1 MNLMKA
7 LLKSIGRPIM
17 FTAIGG
23 LVALGAAHSLGWTGK
38 TVIIE
43 DTNQGVSQANLT
55 ADGPLPSAPTD
66 FVAAAERTVEAVVHV
81 KTTAERVQNYYNPF
95 NDLFF
100 GRPSTPEKF
109 EVEGSG
115 SGVILTEDG
124 YIVTNNHVIKG
135 AKTIVV
141 TTSNNDEYEAELI
154 GADPTT
160 DIALLKIE
168 GNALTKV
175 DVANSDK
182 VRLGQWVLAVGNPFN
197 LTSTVTAGIISAKGR
212 DINIID
218 EQSAI
223 ESFLQTDAAV
233 NPGNSGGALVNT
245 AGELVGINT
254 AISSRSGSFEGYS
267 FAVPA
272 NLMLKVVND
281 LKEYGRVQRAFIG
294 INYNEVT
301 AALSEELNL
310 EVNKGVY
317 VANVISEG
325 AADDAGITKGDV
337 IINVNGKSIVS
348 GADLTEALGQRRPG
362 EKLSVVVNRSG
373 KNKAFEV
380 VLKNKLGTTEML
392 TKEEELLRNF
402 GAELEELSSIDRRRL
417 GLRYGIRVSKILGG
431 RFQKAGIPKDFIIV
445 KLNNVYVENVESF
458 DRLVRQF
465 NPGDGVLIQGFEP
478 NGKANYYAF
487 EW

>member
-1 MNLMKA
+1 MKA

-43 DTNQGVSQANLT
+43 DTNQGASQANLT
-55 ADGPLPSAPTD
+55 ADRPLPSAPTD

-325 AADDAGITKGDV
+325 AADDAGIIKGDV
-337 IINVNGKSIVS
+337 IINVNGKSIAS

-402 GAELEELSSIDRRRL
+402 GAELEELSSTDKRRL

-458 DRLVRQF
+458 ERLVRQF

>member
-1 MNLMKA
+1 MKA

-23 LVALGAAHSLGWTGK
+23 LVALGAAHNLGWTGK

-43 DTNQGVSQANLT
+43 DTNQGASQANLT
-55 ADGPLPSAPTD
+55 ADRPLPSAPTD

-168 GNALTKV
+168 GIELTKV
-175 DVANSDK
+175 SVANSDE

-317 VANVISEG
+317 VANVISRG

-337 IINVNGKSIVS
+337 IINVNGKSIAS

-402 GAELEELSSIDRRRL
+402 GAELEELSSTDKRRL

-431 RFQKAGIPKDFIIV
+431 RFQKAGIPMDFIIV

-458 DRLVRQF
+458 ERLVRQF
-465 NPGDGVLIQGFEP
+465 NPDDGVLIQGFEP

>member
-1 MNLMKA
+1 MKA
-7 LLKSIGRPIM
+7 LLKSISRPIM

-43 DTNQGVSQANLT
+43 DTNQGASQANLT
-55 ADGPLPSAPTD
+55 ADRPPPSAPTD

-100 GRPSTPEKF
+100 GRPSTPEKL

-175 DVANSDK
+175 DVANSDE

-317 VANVISEG
+317 VANVISGG

-337 IINVNGKSIVS
+337 IINVNGKSIAS

-402 GAELEELSSIDRRRL
+402 GAELEELSSTDKRRL

>member
-1 MNLMKA
+1 MKA

-43 DTNQGVSQANLT
+43 DTNQGASQANLT
-55 ADGPLPSAPTD
+55 ADRPLPSAPTD

-337 IINVNGKSIVS
+337 IINVNGKSIAS

-402 GAELEELSSIDRRRL
+402 GAELEELSSTDKRRL

-458 DRLVRQF
+458 ERLVRQF

>member
-1 MNLMKA
+1 MKA

-43 DTNQGVSQANLT
+43 DTNQGASQANLT
-55 ADGPLPSAPTD
+55 TDRPLPSAPTD

-100 GRPSTPEKF
+100 GRPSTPEKL

-402 GAELEELSSIDRRRL
+402 GAELEELSSIDKRRL

>member
-1 MNLMKA
+1 MKA

-43 DTNQGVSQANLT
+43 DTNQGASQANLT
-55 ADGPLPSAPTD
+55 ADRPLPSAPTD

-317 VANVISEG
+317 VANVISGG
-325 AADDAGITKGDV
+325 AADDAGIIKGDV
-337 IINVNGKSIVS
+337 IINVNGKSIAS

-380 VLKNKLGTTEML
+380 VLKNILGTTEML

-402 GAELEELSSIDRRRL
+402 GAELEELSSTDKRRL

-458 DRLVRQF
+458 ERLVRQF

>member
-1 MNLMKA
+1 MKA
-7 LLKSIGRPIM
+7 LLKSISRPII
-17 FTAIGG
+17 FTTIGG

-38 TVIIE
+38 TIIIE
-43 DTNQGVSQANLT
+43 DTNQGASQVHWT
-55 ADGPLPSAPTD
+55 ADRPLPSAPTD

-124 YIVTNNHVIKG
+124 YVVTNNHVIKG
-135 AKTIVV
+135 AKKIVV

-154 GADPTT
+154 GTDPTT

-175 DVANSDK
+175 DVANSDE

-337 IINVNGKSIVS
+337 IINVNGKSIAS

-402 GAELEELSSIDRRRL
+402 GAELEELSSTDKRRL

-458 DRLVRQF
+458 ERLVRQF

>member
-1 MNLMKA
+1 MKA
-7 LLKSIGRPIM
+7 LLKSIGRPIV

-43 DTNQGVSQANLT
+43 DTHQSASQVNLT
-55 ADGPLPSAPTD
+55 VDRPLPSAPTD

-168 GNALTKV
+168 GIELTKV
-175 DVANSDK
+175 SVANSDE

-245 AGELVGINT
+245 LGELVGINT

-281 LKEYGRVQRAFIG
+281 LMEYGRVQRAFIG

-317 VANVISEG
+317 VANIISGG

-337 IINVNGKSIVS
+337 IINVNGKSIAT

-373 KNKAFEV
+373 KNEVFNV

-402 GAELEELSSIDRRRL
+402 GAELEELSSTDKRRI

-458 DRLVRQF
+458 ERLVRQF

>member
-1 MNLMKA
+1 
-7 LLKSIGRPIM
+7 
-17 FTAIGG
+17 
-23 LVALGAAHSLGWTGK
+23 
-38 TVIIE
+38 
-43 DTNQGVSQANLT
+43 
-55 ADGPLPSAPTD
+55 
-66 FVAAAERTVEAVVHV
+66 V

-175 DVANSDK
+175 DVANSDE

-402 GAELEELSSIDRRRL
+402 GAELEELSSTDKRRL

-458 DRLVRQF
+458 ERLVRQF

>member
-1 MNLMKA
+1 MKA

-23 LVALGAAHSLGWTGK
+23 LVALGAAHNLGWTGK

-43 DTNQGVSQANLT
+43 DTNQGASQANLT
-55 ADGPLPSAPTD
+55 ADRPLPSAPTD

-175 DVANSDK
+175 DVANSDE

-337 IINVNGKSIVS
+337 IINVNGKSIAS

-402 GAELEELSSIDRRRL
+402 GAELEELSSTDKRRL
-417 GLRYGIRVSKILGG
+417 GLRYGIKVSKILGG

-458 DRLVRQF
+458 ERLVRQF

>member
-1 MNLMKA
+1 MKA
-7 LLKSIGRPIM
+7 LLKSIGRPIV

-43 DTNQGVSQANLT
+43 DTHQSASQVNLT
-55 ADGPLPSAPTD
+55 VDRPLPSAPTD

-168 GNALTKV
+168 GIELTKV
-175 DVANSDK
+175 SVANSDE

-245 AGELVGINT
+245 LGELVGINT

-281 LKEYGRVQRAFIG
+281 LMEYGRVQRAFIG

-317 VANVISEG
+317 VANIISGG

-337 IINVNGKSIVS
+337 IINVNGKSIAT

-373 KNKAFEV
+373 KNEVFNV

-402 GAELEELSSIDRRRL
+402 GAELEELSSTDKRRL

-431 RFQKAGIPKDFIIV
+431 RFQKAGIPTDFIIV

-458 DRLVRQF
+458 ERLVRQF

>member
-1 MNLMKA
+1 MKA
-7 LLKSIGRPIM
+7 LLKSIGRPIV

-43 DTNQGVSQANLT
+43 DTHQSASKVNLT
-55 ADGPLPSAPTD
+55 VDRPLPSAPTD

-168 GNALTKV
+168 GIELTKV
-175 DVANSDK
+175 SVANSDE

-245 AGELVGINT
+245 LGELVGINT

-281 LKEYGRVQRAFIG
+281 LMEYGRVQRAFIG

-317 VANVISEG
+317 VANIISGG

-337 IINVNGKSIVS
+337 IINVNGKSIAT

-373 KNKAFEV
+373 KNEVFNV

-392 TKEEELLRNF
+392 TKEEELLHNF
-402 GAELEELSSIDRRRL
+402 GAELEELSSTDKRRL

-458 DRLVRQF
+458 ERLVRQF

>member
-1 MNLMKA
+1 MKA

-402 GAELEELSSIDRRRL
+402 GAELEELSSTDKRRL
-417 GLRYGIRVSKILGG
+417 GLRYGIKVSKILGG
-431 RFQKAGIPKDFIIV
+431 RFQKAGITKDFIIV

-458 DRLVRQF
+458 ERLVRQF

>member
-1 MNLMKA
+1 MKA
-7 LLKSIGRPIM
+7 LLKSISRPIM

-43 DTNQGVSQANLT
+43 DTNQGASQANLT
-55 ADGPLPSAPTD
+55 ADRPLPSAPTD

-100 GRPSTPEKF
+100 GRPSTPEKL

-175 DVANSDK
+175 DVANSDE

-317 VANVISEG
+317 IANVISGG

-337 IINVNGKSIVS
+337 IINVNGKSIAS
-348 GADLTEALGQRRPG
+348 GADPTEALGQRRPG

-402 GAELEELSSIDRRRL
+402 GAELEELSSTDKRRL

>member
-1 MNLMKA
+1 MKVTTKTLG
-7 LLKSIGRPIM
+7 LLF
-17 FTAIGG
+17 FTALGG
-23 LVALGAAHSLGWTGK
+23 AAIALGGAHLMGYSGK
-38 TVIIE
+38 TVIIQE
-43 DTNQGVSQANLT
+43 REAPPAQRTNLSA
-55 ADGPLPSAPTD
+55 AAAAMPSD
-66 FVAAAERTVEAVVHV
+66 FVGAAERTVEAVVHV

-100 GRPSTPEKF
+100 GRPSTPQRF
-109 EVEGSG
+109 EVQGSG
-115 SGVILTEDG
+115 SGVILSEDG
-124 YIVTNNHVIKG
+124 YIVTNNHVIDG
-135 AKTIVV
+135 AKDITI
-141 TTSNNDEYEAELI
+141 TLANNDEYKATLV
-154 GADPTT
+154 GTDPTT

-168 GNALTKV
+168 AKELDYV
-175 DVANSDK
+175 QVANSDN

-267 FAVPA
+267 FAVPS
-272 NLMLKVVND
+272 NLMLKVVKD
-281 LKEYGRVQRAFIG
+281 LKDFGRVQRAFMG

-301 AALSEELNL
+301 PALAAELDLN
-310 EVNKGVY
+310 VNSGVY
-317 VANVISEG
+317 VANVIAGGS
-325 AADDAGITKGDV
+325 ADDAGLKLGDV
-337 IINVNGKSIVS
+337 IINVAGKEVRS
-348 GADLTEALGQRRPG
+348 GADLTEALGQHRPG
-362 EKLSVVVNRSG
+362 ERLDIVVNRNG
-373 KNKAFEV
+373 QNKKFELL
-380 VLKNKLGTTEML
+380 LKNKLGTTEML
-392 TKEEELLRNF
+392 TKEEELLRSF
-402 GAELEELSSIDRRRL
+402 GAELENLSANDKRRL
-417 GLRYGIRVSKILGG
+417 GIRNGIRVSEILGG
-431 RFQKAGIPKDFIIV
+431 RFEKAGIPEGFIII
-445 KLNNVYVENVESF
+445 KLNNIYIDEVEKFEN
-458 DRLVRQF
+458 LARQF

>member
-1 MNLMKA
+1 MKA

-23 LVALGAAHSLGWTGK
+23 LVALGAAHNLGWTGK

-43 DTNQGVSQANLT
+43 DTNQGASQANLT
-55 ADGPLPSAPTD
+55 ADRPLPSAPTD

-175 DVANSDK
+175 DVANSDE

-337 IINVNGKSIVS
+337 IINVNGKSIAS

-402 GAELEELSSIDRRRL
+402 GAELEELSSTDKRRL
-417 GLRYGIRVSKILGG
+417 GLRYGIKVSKILGG
-431 RFQKAGIPKDFIIV
+431 RFQKAVIPKDFIIV

-458 DRLVRQF
+458 ERLVRQF

>member
-1 MNLMKA
+1 MKA
-7 LLKSIGRPIM
+7 LLKSIGRPIV

-43 DTNQGVSQANLT
+43 DTHQSASKVNLT
-55 ADGPLPSAPTD
+55 VDRPLPSAPTD

-168 GNALTKV
+168 GIELTKV
-175 DVANSDK
+175 SVANSDE

-245 AGELVGINT
+245 LGELVGINT

-281 LKEYGRVQRAFIG
+281 LMEYGRVQRAFIG

-317 VANVISEG
+317 VANIISGG

-337 IINVNGKSIVS
+337 IINVNGKSIAT

-373 KNKAFEV
+373 KNEVFNV

-392 TKEEELLRNF
+392 TKEEKLLRNF
-402 GAELEELSSIDRRRL
+402 GAELEELSSTDKRRL

-458 DRLVRQF
+458 ERLVRQF
-465 NPGDGVLIQGFEP
+465 DPGDGVLIQGFEP

>member
-1 MNLMKA
+1 MKA

-55 ADGPLPSAPTD
+55 ADGPLPSTPTD

-197 LTSTVTAGIISAKGR
+197 LTSTVTEGIISAKGR

-281 LKEYGRVQRAFIG
+281 LNEYGRVQRAFIG

-402 GAELEELSSIDRRRL
+402 GAELEELSSIDKRRL

-465 NPGDGVLIQGFEP
+465 NPGDCVLIQGFEP